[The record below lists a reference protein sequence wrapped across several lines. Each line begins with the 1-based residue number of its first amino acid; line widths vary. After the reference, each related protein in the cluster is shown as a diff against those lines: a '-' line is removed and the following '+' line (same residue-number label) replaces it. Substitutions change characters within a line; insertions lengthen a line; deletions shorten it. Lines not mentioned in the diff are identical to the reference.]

1 MSKFFTCPLCL
12 LLAGACAGLASESMD
27 LSGAVSGLGSSAEGP
42 RLNSGLPK
50 ALEVSRFAP
59 LLKKSPFTWASTIEA
74 NADFAKDLILAGYV
88 RMDGQDYVL
97 VANRNRPDRL
107 MIGATPS
114 PAGQGMILLQVE
126 RDPSGDPK
134 KLKAK
139 IRKGSEVATL
149 SYETVSGPHGETGSG
164 QTPPTPQPQPQPA
177 QAVMGA
183 SGQQPAP
190 AAPVIRR
197 RVVPIPSAPP
207 R

>member
-1 MSKFFTCPLCL
+1 MSKFFTWLPGL
-12 LLAGACAGLASESMD
+12 LLASFGFALASEEMPMLPPAPGSETTEATVALPAP
-27 LSGAVSGLGSSAEGP
+27 LSAG
-42 RLNSGLPK
+42 
-50 ALEVSRFAP
+50 RFAA
-59 LLKKSPFTWASTIEA
+59 LSKKSPFTLASATQE